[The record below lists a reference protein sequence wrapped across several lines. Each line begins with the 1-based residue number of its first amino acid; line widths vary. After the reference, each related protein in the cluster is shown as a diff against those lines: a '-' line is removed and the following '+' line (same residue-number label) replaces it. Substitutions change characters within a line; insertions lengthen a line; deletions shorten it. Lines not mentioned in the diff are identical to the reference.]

1 MSASIRLFPATAT
14 EDAGG
19 TLGHG
24 LLPFGNLHRMDVEIL
39 GDLLD
44 GLDALERFERDAG
57 FEFWFVSSSFCF
69 HFCGSGW
76 GFCPL
81 PTITIIA

>member
-1 MSASIRLFPATAT
+1 VTWGDPRYEIAAT
-14 EDAGG
+14 ETFQTAEARVV
-19 TLGHG
+19 T
-24 LLPFGNLHRMDVEIL
+24 
-39 GDLLD
+39 D